1 MPLLS
6 IIIPCYNAAKYI
18 DNCFQSLENQTIGIK
33 NLEIIFVNDA
43 STDNTL
49 TYLMD
54 FEQKYPENVLIR
66 VRRTLRNYHSPGAYC
81 LYYNGSSPMYL
92 E

>member
-1 MPLLS
+1 MDYGAFTPSFSDSLYLNYTRS
-6 IIIPCYNAAKYI
+6 CYNAAKYI

-49 TYLMD
+49 KHLMD
-54 FEQKYPENVLIR
+54 FEQKHPFSGGIHL
-66 VRRTLRNYHSPGAYC
+66 
-81 LYYNGSSPMYL
+81 
-92 E
+92 

>member
-6 IIIPCYNAAKYI
+6 IIIPCYNAEKYI

-33 NLEIIFVNDA
+33 NLKIIFVNDA

-49 TYLMD
+49 KHLMD
-54 FEQKYPENVLIR
+54 FEQKHPENVLVVNCEKMEDR
-66 VRRTLRNYHSPGAYC
+66 VLPEILA
-81 LYYNGSSPMYL
+81 
-92 E
+92 